1 MSDTSLSDSAAIRE
15 AQKQGIIFS
24 KDRKKILGCRNKNIT
39 EVIIPDGVTSIHSQ
53 SFKFCCNLVR
63 VVIPAGVKYIGKE
76 AFGDCLNL
84 KEVVLPDSVTTIGEY
99 AFDECRKLKKIV
111 LPDRVRTI
119 GVCAFSNCQKL
130 KLNIPASVK
139 NIGFMA
145 FDAVKKLTSDNK
157 RFQIKEG
164 GVLVDTKLKKLIY
177 VPLSLSGTYRI
188 PEGVAVIGETSFSHH
203 DKLVEVIIPEGV
215 TVIERWTF
223 NDCYNLRRVFLP
235 ESVTSIG
242 FQAFVLCEML
252 EVNIPSGVTEID
264 SCTFFCVKSLSSN
277 NSRFRVDRNVL
288 IDFEKKEILNAG
300 HSLSGDYSIPEG
312 ITCIGSLAFCC
323 CKGLTR
329 ITIPDSVKQIA
340 SGAFNGSG
348 CEEQVKRDYPHL
360 FK

>member
-188 PEGVAVIGETSFSHH
+188 PEGV
-203 DKLVEVIIPEGV
+203 